1 MDKKLDNFC
10 KIKSSIFY
18 YEFLFFFIAVIR
30 FDFLIKIMD
39 ATVEAIAR
47 VFSTYGEHQESL
59 LKIYDD
65 TVNFI
70 LEELRKLFQICPI
83 LVCYLY
89 DFARTLQFEHS
100 RELHVIVLHHYYSS
114 MALN

>member
-1 MDKKLDNFC
+1 MFV
-10 KIKSSIFY
+10 
-18 YEFLFFFIAVIR
+18 FIAETR

-59 LKIYDD
+59 LNIYDD

-70 LEELRKLFQICPI
+70 LEELRKLFQICPF
-83 LVCYLY
+83 LVRYLY
-89 DFARTLQFEHS
+89 DFAGTLQLS
-100 RELHVIVLHHYYSS
+100 TVKSC
-114 MALN
+114 M